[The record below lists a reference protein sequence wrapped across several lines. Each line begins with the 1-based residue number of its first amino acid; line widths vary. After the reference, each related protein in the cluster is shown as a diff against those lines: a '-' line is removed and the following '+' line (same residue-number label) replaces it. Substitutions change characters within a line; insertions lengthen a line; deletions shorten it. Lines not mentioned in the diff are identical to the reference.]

1 MGREGQVGIRCDLRH
16 GLRVARTE
24 VLRSWRWLTADW
36 RRAIVSAF
44 LFVSLMSSGLTTAVL
59 LYFVGRVLASG
70 AEVPSEVLSV
80 FRIMV
85 NSAFLYLSFLFAG
98 RAFSEKGGVG
108 NRDLL
113 LTTVSPASVVVG
125 TVTADFLRAVA
136 IAGPLVLLLA
146 TAFGIGLGSLLV
158 FPAVVVSFFLLVAL
172 SVAFGYA
179 AGFVVKLLLVWL
191 PSRPLFLKWSLRAV
205 ALAAGLAAAVVLSL
219 VFVSPAEAGEVSGG
233 GPLGLILTLDFRT
246 PLTVYAEAFFV
257 GTPLGDPG
265 LLTAAS
271 VLCAATAVPL
281 CVGAATRV
289 APLVWYSGRTESS
302 PDTKD
307 ASSKRPP
314 DLLSRTKTLRITW
327 RLLLR
332 GRRNLMGFTHLIA
345 PLLLLFS
352 VLLASAFEPSLL
364 SVLGPPVFFL
374 AGAYLSGAA
383 FGLNAL
389 GEEGE
394 VLHVLLTSPTP
405 GRCFVRAHVLAG
417 LLVGFPMVLASLAFA
432 PFNPLVSPVYH
443 VLLVGFGLYFSVCC
457 AAIAVGLG
465 FSFPRFESV
474 HPDYDLYP
482 PTTFAST
489 GYLGAVFLPGV
500 FALVLLVLP
509 KARPDRFFAVQAAA
523 LVGLAVLSVVT
534 GAVAYTSYVYS
545 VRRFDSYTFD

>member
-1 MGREGQVGIRCDLRH
+1 MRDDLKD

-36 RRAIVSAF
+36 RRAIISAF
-44 LFVSLMSSGLTTAVL
+44 FFVSLMSSGLTTAVL
-59 LYFVGRVLASG
+59 LYFVGRLLASG
-70 AEVPSEVLSV
+70 TEVPSEVLDV

-85 NSAFLYLSFLFAG
+85 NSAFVYLSFLFSG

-136 IAGPLVLLLA
+136 VAGPLVLLLA
-146 TAFGIGLGSLLV
+146 TAFGMGLGSLLV
-158 FPAVVVSFFLLVAL
+158 FPAVVVSFFLLVAFSL
-172 SVAFGYA
+172 AFGYT
-179 AGFVVKLLLVWL
+179 AGFAVKLILVWL
-191 PSRPLFLKWSLRAV
+191 PSRPFFLKWSLRVV
-205 ALAAGLAAAVVLSL
+205 ALAVGLAAAVFLSL
-219 VFVSPAEAGEVSGG
+219 VFVSPPETVQNSGG
-233 GPLGLILTLDFRT
+233 GLLNLILTLNFRT

-257 GTPLGDPG
+257 GTPLGSPG
-265 LLTAAS
+265 LLTAVTVLGVAAAVLLLVAAS
-271 VLCAATAVPL
+271 
-281 CVGAATRV
+281 TRL
-289 APLVWYSGRTESS
+289 APLIWYSGVAEPS
-302 PDTKD
+302 PDKKVT
-307 ASSKRPP
+307 SSKRPP
-314 DLLSRTKTLRITW
+314 GPLSGTKTLRITW

-352 VLLASAFEPSLL
+352 VLLASAFETSLL
-364 SVLGPPVFFL
+364 FVFGPPVFFL

-405 GRCFVRAHVLAG
+405 GRCFVRAHMLAG

-432 PFNPLVSPVYH
+432 PFNPLVSPAYH

-474 HPDYDLYP
+474 RPDYDLYP

-489 GYLGAVFLPGV
+489 GYLGAVFPPGV
-500 FALVLLVLP
+500 FALVLFVLP
-509 KARPDRFFAVQAAA
+509 TFRPDRFFAVQTAA
-523 LVGLAVLSVVT
+523 LVVLAVLA
-534 GAVAYTSYVYS
+534 AVAGGVGYTSYVYS
-545 VRRFDSYTFD
+545 VRRFDTYTFD